1 MLQLRPSAKQ
11 LLLLLLLQL
20 SLLLL
25 LQHVVAEVAHEMRK
39 YHSQVYCHLG
49 HFLALN
55 EQKAVKLYW
64 EHFKKFSSS
73 YPSPEKLCQ
82 LSKDLMYAFCC
93 IH

>member
-11 LLLLLLLQL
+11 LLLLLLLL

-25 LQHVVAEVAHEMRK
+25 LLHVVAEVAHEMRK

-73 YPSPEKLCQ
+73 CRAPKNFASCQ
-82 LSKDLMYAFCC
+82 KT
-93 IH
+93 

>member
-11 LLLLLLLQL
+11 LLLFLLLQL
-20 SLLLL
+20 LLLL
-25 LQHVVAEVAHEMRK
+25 LLLHVVAEVAHEMRK

-55 EQKAVKLYW
+55 EQQAIKLYW

-73 YPSPEKLCQ
+73 CLAPEKLCQ
-82 LSKDLMYAFCC
+82 LSKDLMYAFYC